1 MRGRFSRW
9 ARVLNTNDPIFI
21 TYFQLKNLF
30 RLYQLEV
37 ELIDVQD
44 EMVKTKYWLNTNR
57 KRYNDNADK
66 KQTKK
71 RR

>member
-9 ARVLNTNDPIFI
+9 ARVLNTYDPILI
-21 TYFQLKNLF
+21 IRLKILF

-37 ELIDVQD
+37 ELIDTQD

>member
-1 MRGRFSRW
+1 MGVSVGGPEFSHMTR
-9 ARVLNTNDPIFI
+9 L
-21 TYFQLKNLF
+21 YFRLKILF

>member
-1 MRGRFSRW
+1 MF
-9 ARVLNTNDPIFI
+9 LTHI
-21 TYFQLKNLF
+21 KKF

>member
-1 MRGRFSRW
+1 MAHIICLIELAKYFK
-9 ARVLNTNDPIFI
+9 FI
-21 TYFQLKNLF
+21 F

>member
-1 MRGRFSRW
+1 MFCSGEFFESESQ
-9 ARVLNTNDPIFI
+9 TEEHI
-21 TYFQLKNLF
+21 LKIYF